1 MNFDLVSCYLN
12 DKKLEFEKIL
22 KIKTSLS
29 FFNDA
34 RIDGDVIYIDSISSS
49 NYKIWLNEFLKMI
62 LFEKEIYYLETVPD
76 NFNNDDKLDIIHKFG
91 SNLTGN
97 RIYFDKLV
105 FPKGKTLYPRKFLF
119 EVFRNSFYDV
129 SVSNEDIKNLKKVL
143 NDFSSTQLFF
153 VKLFSSYYGKNLVIS
168 KPNIKIIDYFVL
180 QNCFYPEFE
189 RKYLAFLMKKI
200 MPVKD
205 ENKDYRIHFLTIL
218 KMYNLLNNLKTFF
231 ILAFI
236 DFYKYNFEKFK
247 NLDMFNKKDFL
258 YYLECILDSFDVEE
272 NEQEKIMK
280 ELNEYYDFLEQG
292 SKKYVP
298 INHEIIEFSPSFSY
312 DIFFKN
318 FPKKDDIPKPHKVF
332 MEKPESDF
340 LYYEGYDKKLLREI
354 YIENLIK
361 RNYDGFVPERKVT
374 EKFSSFKYSL
384 ANFITKYEYRP
395 KRLSVENVEF
405 FHTKYKF
412 SLPFLYT
419 ELFNYFIK
427 ENGGTN
433 EKNIET
439 FGNLILKEKRN
450 LTYDQENENLIVD
463 YFMDKN
469 PFVYDYMNFHSEKS
483 ITYGSLVKL
492 FFVYNYKDLEDIRR
506 YYRTTKNFLWK
517 DEYKTEKENKEKSEW
532 FIHEYLKN
540 INIEIKINQHF
551 YDFYKKLRGNDFFE
565 ASVSNGQED
574 REYRDF
580 HSFLFDLNIENK
592 NFSNGR
598 LNIFE
603 DEEMDSKISIKFY
616 VENFF
621 EYFLFYAGYTTGA
634 KSEIENIYSAQIK
647 PEFFDGLELT
657 ARDIIFLSGTGKGR
671 K

>member
-1 MNFDLVSCYLN
+1 MKTIISKTLFNNAYDLFLHNLMNFDLVSCYLN

-231 ILAFI
+231 ILAFMSWQI
-236 DFYKYNFEKFK
+236 D
-247 NLDMFNKKDFL
+247 MTT
-258 YYLECILDSFDVEE
+258 DV
-272 NEQEKIMK
+272 I
-280 ELNEYYDFLEQG
+280 
-292 SKKYVP
+292 
-298 INHEIIEFSPSFSY
+298 
-312 DIFFKN
+312 
-318 FPKKDDIPKPHKVF
+318 
-332 MEKPESDF
+332 
-340 LYYEGYDKKLLREI
+340 
-354 YIENLIK
+354 
-361 RNYDGFVPERKVT
+361 
-374 EKFSSFKYSL
+374 
-384 ANFITKYEYRP
+384 
-395 KRLSVENVEF
+395 
-405 FHTKYKF
+405 
-412 SLPFLYT
+412 
-419 ELFNYFIK
+419 
-427 ENGGTN
+427 
-433 EKNIET
+433 
-439 FGNLILKEKRN
+439 
-450 LTYDQENENLIVD
+450 
-463 YFMDKN
+463 
-469 PFVYDYMNFHSEKS
+469 
-483 ITYGSLVKL
+483 
-492 FFVYNYKDLEDIRR
+492 
-506 YYRTTKNFLWK
+506 
-517 DEYKTEKENKEKSEW
+517 
-532 FIHEYLKN
+532 
-540 INIEIKINQHF
+540 
-551 YDFYKKLRGNDFFE
+551 
-565 ASVSNGQED
+565 
-574 REYRDF
+574 
-580 HSFLFDLNIENK
+580 
-592 NFSNGR
+592 
-598 LNIFE
+598 
-603 DEEMDSKISIKFY
+603 
-616 VENFF
+616 
-621 EYFLFYAGYTTGA
+621 
-634 KSEIENIYSAQIK
+634 
-647 PEFFDGLELT
+647 
-657 ARDIIFLSGTGKGR
+657 
-671 K
+671 